1 MGVKRVVPV
10 TILGQE
16 YKVRG
21 EADASTVQRAAA
33 LLDETMSRV
42 RERAGTVDSVDIA
55 VLAALNLANHLILLR
70 DETASGATLD
80 ESRLDDLLGLVE
92 AAVDASPRPGQRA

>member
-1 MGVKRVVPV
+1 MTTKRVVAV

-21 EADASTVQRAAA
+21 ESDPVSVQRAAA
-33 LLDETMSRV
+33 LLDETMCRV

-55 VLAALNLANHLILLR
+55 VLAALNLANRLIAQG
-70 DETASGATLD
+70 DEATSAPSLD

-92 AAVDASPRPGQRA
+92 AAVDGAAAPSPRA

>member
-1 MGVKRVVPV
+1 MPVKRVVAV

-21 EADASTVQRAAA
+21 EADPASVQRAAA
-33 LLDETMSRV
+33 LLDETMCRV

-55 VLAALNLANHLILLR
+55 VLAALNLANRLIALH
-70 DETASGATLD
+70 DESEAGFTLD
-80 ESRLDDLLGLVE
+80 ESRLDDLLGLVQ
-92 AAVDASPRPGQRA
+92 AAVDVPPVTGPRA

>member
-1 MGVKRVVPV
+1 MAEKRVVAV

-21 EADASTVQRAAA
+21 EADPASVQRAAA
-33 LLDETMSRV
+33 LLDETMNRV

-55 VLAALNLANHLILLR
+55 VLAALNLANRLIALR
-70 DETASGATLD
+70 EDPAGVPSLD

-92 AAVDASPRPGQRA
+92 AAVDATAAPSPRA